1 MSTKINNNGQHLHTE
16 QTAEELI
23 QQAHNKTKE
32 KATNNNQ
39 KNHTNNTNK
48 TLDESVQQNFSNAIV
63 KQQEELKEAS
73 QTANSIRI
81 QTGIK
86 AADIEFQTIKNA
98 KDVRLLQLMTKDK
111 LTTAIQLSTG
121 YEQLA
126 QFQDSNGVQEAA
138 DLLSKMQNESD
149 AAELKQKAESKLA
162 ELGNLGELPNHFCL
176 G

>member
-1 MSTKINNNGQHLHTE
+1 M
-16 QTAEELI
+16 I
-23 QQAHNKTKE
+23 QQAHNKVKE
-32 KATNNNQ
+32 KPTNNNQ
-39 KNHTNNTNK
+39 KAYTNSNSENPV
-48 TLDESVQQNFSNAIV
+48 ESVQQNFNNAIV

-86 AADIEFQTIKNA
+86 AADREFQTIKNA
-98 KDVRLLQLMTKDK
+98 KDVRLLQLMTKDR
-111 LTTAIQLSTG
+111 LSTAIQLSTG
-121 YEQLA
+121 YEQLD
-126 QFQDSNGVQEAA
+126 QFQDSNGVQQAA
-138 DLLSKMQNESD
+138 DLLSKMQNEGD